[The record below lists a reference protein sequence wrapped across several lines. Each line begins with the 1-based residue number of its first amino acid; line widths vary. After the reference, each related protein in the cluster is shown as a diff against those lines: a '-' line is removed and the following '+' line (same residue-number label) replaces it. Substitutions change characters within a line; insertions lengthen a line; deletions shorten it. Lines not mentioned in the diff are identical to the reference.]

1 MSPAHSLRHGDV
13 EWQNSIA
20 AFLHRYGPIF
30 SFDDHE
36 RALLECSA
44 ARSQLHEPGT
54 YIRRQT
60 DIDTRP
66 CIVASGWACYAR
78 SHNGRRQIFSFI
90 LPGDSIGLAGGP
102 FARRGS
108 EIVALTANILVDAS
122 NLKHALT
129 DSECPNLRMAFDLEQ
144 GLHEARLL
152 DQVVLLGQ
160 KSSLER
166 TACLLL
172 ELHYR
177 LDRAGLVKNGIFQL
191 PLTQIQ
197 MGEALGLSQIQMHR
211 SLSSLR
217 RNGLLVLNGRYG
229 RGAALPNL
237 ALLERAAGY
246 EIR

>member
-1 MSPAHSLRHGDV
+1 M
-13 EWQNSIA
+13 EWQDSIA

-60 DIDTRP
+60 DTDSRP

-102 FARRGS
+102 FARSGS
-108 EIVALTANILVDAS
+108 EIVALTANLLVDAS
-122 NLKHALT
+122 NLKHALA

-152 DQVVLLGQ
+152 DQVVQLGQ

-177 LDRAGLVKNGIFQL
+177 LDRAGLVKNGVFQL

-217 RNGLLVLNGRYG
+217 RNGLLVLNGR
-229 RGAALPNL
+229 GAALPNL

-246 EIR
+246 EMR